1 MAWSTV
7 NNVPASIDTML
18 LLTDGSVMA
27 HVLASSSWY
36 RLIPDQSGSYANG
49 TWKQTASMLNDS
61 NLTATMNGPTYG
73 PVFFGSA
80 VLQDGTLIVFGG
92 EYNAQYPGSSVD
104 ALEVQLYDPTTDS
117 WTILPNPPGWT
128 NIGDPASTVLA
139 DGRVLFGNP
148 NNAAMAVF
156 DPQTQAYFFT
166 AAKNDNS
173 SEETLVLLPTGDVLD
188 VQCSNAPDAEMYTPS
203 TDVWLQMGSTGV
215 SLPQP
220 CAGFVSEIGPGI
232 LLPGGNVFAIGA
244 SGNTAIYTPGAAG
257 VAGTWANGPD
267 LVDASNNT
275 LYPMDA
281 PAVLLTNGQI
291 LLTASPSPP
300 CSYPGP
306 TTFFLYDSSTN
317 KATITAGPTNNGSPC
332 FKGRFL
338 LLPSGE
344 VLFSDQSNTVAILA
358 SVGGSQAS
366 WAPTITNCPASLI
379 LGHTYQIFGTQFNGR
394 SQACSYGDD
403 AQMATNYPIVRLE
416 DINSNTFYLRTAN
429 HSTMAVATGAATVST
444 FVSIPTGVAEGQ
456 YNLFVVANGI
466 ASAPFAVTVGS
477 QDLVVRLE
485 MSNFTFGEVTA
496 QQNLTGAGNFSDA
509 LYVEVEGFSQ
519 NDIGSAVPTVT
530 SPVNGLAYV
539 STGPGSPSDPTL
551 PASQPQRWTS
561 RSRLNSAGPGC
572 SRVPTRRSSSPRS
585 SPLPATQ

>member
-232 LLPGGNVFAIGA
+232 LLR
-244 SGNTAIYTPGAAG
+244 
-257 VAGTWANGPD
+257 AGTCLRLGLAAIRP
-267 LVDASNNT
+267 SI
-275 LYPMDA
+275 PRA
-281 PAVLLTNGQI
+281 P
-291 LLTASPSPP
+291 
-300 CSYPGP
+300 PG
-306 TTFFLYDSSTN
+306 LR
-317 KATITAGPTNNGSPC
+317 G
-332 FKGRFL
+332 
-338 LLPSGE
+338 
-344 VLFSDQSNTVAILA
+344 
-358 SVGGSQAS
+358 
-366 WAPTITNCPASLI
+366 
-379 LGHTYQIFGTQFNGR
+379 LG
-394 SQACSYGDD
+394 
-403 AQMATNYPIVRLE
+403 
-416 DINSNTFYLRTAN
+416 RTARTW
-429 HSTMAVATGAATVST
+429 SMRATTR
-444 FVSIPTGVAEGQ
+444 SI
-456 YNLFVVANGI
+456 
-466 ASAPFAVTVGS
+466 
-477 QDLVVRLE
+477 
-485 MSNFTFGEVTA
+485 
-496 QQNLTGAGNFSDA
+496 
-509 LYVEVEGFSQ
+509 
-519 NDIGSAVPTVT
+519 
-530 SPVNGLAYV
+530 
-539 STGPGSPSDPTL
+539 
-551 PASQPQRWTS
+551 RWT
-561 RSRLNSAGPGC
+561 P
-572 SRVPTRRSSSPRS
+572 RRSC
-585 SPLPATQ
+585 